1 MTDESSFIQHEPC
14 PSCGS
19 SDALARYSDGHGFCW
34 SCKKYHH
41 ANGEVTEQPKRG
53 RMSKTH
59 EFVNG
64 ETQALSKRCISEE
77 TCSKW
82 NYQVGEQHGKKVQ
95 IANYVRDGKIVAQ
108 KLRYAD
114 KTFQVIGDGKQMPL
128 FGQHLWRDGGK
139 MVTVTEGEID
149 ALSVSQMWGNKWPVV
164 SVPNGA
170 QSAKKSIKNALPWLE
185 QFETV
190 VFMFDN
196 DEPGREAAEECALL
210 LTPGKAKIA
219 TLPLKDANEML
230 VAQRGNEI
238 IDAIWG
244 AKVYRP
250 DGIVSGDEIKLA
262 DLQKAV
268 PPGFATRYPQL
279 NEMLNGLRKGEL
291 TLLTA
296 GTGVGKSTLA
306 REIAAHMIQSGLS
319 TGNVYLE
326 ESYTKTA
333 QGYIAIDQNVQL
345 GRLRCSPELITP
357 EKYAESF
364 ARMIANGRTYFY
376 NHFGS
381 LASDNLLAKLHYFA
395 TGLDVDFI
403 FLDHISIVVSGQESS
418 REGERK
424 DIDILMTKLRQLI
437 EQTGVGVVAICHLKM
452 VDGTPHEEGGRVT
465 LSHLR
470 GSGTLKQLS
479 DNIIALERDQQGDDP
494 DESLIRVLKCREF
507 GKLGPAD
514 TLKYN
519 HETGRLLPFDKAP
532 AFDDET
538 TPASGGKKE
547 DF

>member
-1 MTDESSFIQHEPC
+1 VQVDGSHFVGHEPC
-14 PSCGS
+14 PECGS
-19 SDALARYSDGHGFCW
+19 SDALARYSDGHANCF
-34 SCKKYHH
+34 SCKKYYPPDG
-41 ANGEVTEQPKRG
+41 AESKPKKG
-53 RMSKTH
+53 RMKEKH
-59 EFVNG
+59 EFVQG
-64 ETQALSKRCISEE
+64 EVQTLSKRNISEE
-77 TCSKW
+77 TCEKW
-82 NYQVGEQHGKKVQ
+82 NYKVGEHHGKKVQ
-95 IANYVRDGKIVAQ
+95 IANYVRDGKVVAQ
-108 KLRYAD
+108 KLRYSD
-114 KTFQVIGDGKQMPL
+114 KTFQVIGEGKDMPL

-149 ALSVSQMWGNKWPVV
+149 ALSVSQLWENKWPVV

-170 QSAKKSIKNALPWLE
+170 QGAKKSIKVALPWLE

-196 DEPGREAAEECALL
+196 DEPGIAAAKECALL

-230 VAQRGNEI
+230 VAHRGPEVIN
-238 IDAIWG
+238 AIWG

-250 DGIVSGDEIKLA
+250 DGIISGDEIKLE
-262 DLQKAV
+262 DLQKAT
-268 PPGFATRYPQL
+268 PPGFVTRYPKL

-306 REIAAHMIQSGLS
+306 REIAAHMIQSGKR

-333 QGYIAIDQNVQL
+333 QGYIAIDRNVPL
-345 GRLRCSPELITP
+345 GRLRCSPDLVTP
-357 EKYAESF
+357 EQYAESF

-395 TGLDVDFI
+395 TGLDTDFI

-437 EQTGVGVVAICHLKM
+437 EQTGVGVVAIAHLKM

-479 DNIIALERDQQGDDP
+479 DNIIALERDQQGEDP

-519 HETGRLLPFDKAP
+519 HETGRLLPFDKEP

-538 TPASGGKKE
+538 NADGGKKE